1 MNTDSDNNSNN
12 TDNSSKVQLTS
23 TYSPE
28 SRGATY
34 NYSHLPAA
42 NVISKYGVSKS
53 TALFMLNRHWYIAP
67 DWRDILAN
75 YYILRWQAD
84 YFLSSM
90 VEGTIKRDGITYQV
104 IYHNCDSVMVARTQ
118 YTLLLSFRA
127 LQSEYGAQPVVLVTI
142 S

>member
-1 MNTDSDNNSNN
+1 MNTDTDTDTDSN
-12 TDNSSKVQLTS
+12 TKVQLTS
-23 TYSPE
+23 SYSPE

-75 YYILRWQAD
+75 YYILRWQAP

-90 VEGTIKRDGITYQV
+90 MEGTIKRDGITYQV